1 MRVLHNDTD
10 SVALVYPE
18 YSGNRLY
25 QSLGNLRS
33 DPKVG
38 IVVPDFATGNVLYV
52 TGRATIL
59 MGEKNCG
66 VYLPRTKLAVR
77 IDIDEARFVE
87 DGLPFR
93 GAVMDYSPYNPPLRR
108 TVNERVPEGVETVRS
123 KLIAT
128 AILIDR
134 EPITPSISR
143 FLFKLSPGKD
153 SEGHTGRLTAWH
165 PGQHVT
171 LDFASELDMGYSHMR
186 DDDPQSLNDDF
197 VRTFTISAP
206 LDRALVSCDGKILEG
221 TEPMIEITARKHGPA
236 TGLLWKWN
244 LRVPLELPVLGFG
257 GSDSFRLPSGSDHP
271 NSESQKTNTVF
282 VAGGIGITPL
292 MAQAK
297 GVLHG
302 GDALRLLW
310 ALKAEDL
317 PLALQVIQQSQDLAK
332 KTHLFVTG
340 GLLGH
345 EEQQMISRIQN
356 SGSEVAT
363 RRISRADVLGWKQ
376 AGDRKFYLCSGPEL
390 MNLLLEWTRGEEV
403 AYESFEY

>member
-1 MRVLHNDTD
+1 MT
-10 SVALVYPE
+10 LVYPE

-38 IVVPDFATGNVLYV
+38 IVVPDFATGNVLYA
-52 TGRATIL
+52 TGQATIL
-59 MGEKNCG
+59 IGEEECG
-66 VYLPRTKLAVR
+66 AYLPRTKLAVR

-108 TVNERVPEGVETVRS
+108 AVNENVPEGAETVRTN
-123 KLIAT
+123 IIGTAT
-128 AILIDR
+128 LIDR
-134 EPITPSISR
+134 EPITPDISR

-153 SEGHTGRLTAWH
+153 SGGHTRPLKAWH

-171 LDFASELDMGYSHMR
+171 LDFAAELDMGYSHMR

-197 VRTFTISAP
+197 VRTFTVSAP
-206 LDRALVSCDGKILEG
+206 LDRALIDCNGEILDGVQPEF
-221 TEPMIEITARKHGPA
+221 EITARKHGPA

-257 GSDSFRLPSGSDHP
+257 GSGSFRLPPGPDQP
-271 NSESQKTNTVF
+271 NSPFHATHAVF

-292 MAQAK
+292 MAQAR
-297 GVLHG
+297 GVLE
-302 GDALRLLW
+302 GDGTLRLLW
-310 ALKAEDL
+310 TLKTEDL
-317 PLALQVIQQSQDLAK
+317 PLALRVIQQNQGLAK
-332 KTHLFVTG
+332 ETHLFVTG
-340 GLLGH
+340 GRLGH
-345 EEQQMISRIQN
+345 EEQQAISRIQDL
-356 SGSEVAT
+356 GSEVAT
-363 RRISRADVLGWKQ
+363 RRISRADVLGWKEP
-376 AGDRKFYLCSGPEL
+376 GGRKFYLCSGPAL
-390 MNLLLEWTRGEEV
+390 MNLLVEWVRGEEV